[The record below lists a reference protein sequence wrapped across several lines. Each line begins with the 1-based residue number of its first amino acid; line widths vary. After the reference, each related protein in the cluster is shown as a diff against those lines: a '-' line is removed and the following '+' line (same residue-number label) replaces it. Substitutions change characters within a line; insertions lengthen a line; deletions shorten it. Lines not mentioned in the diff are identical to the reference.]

1 MYARWRPC
9 CSLFRLAS
17 ARTSCGSRASSTGG
31 SAPDGVKMFDK
42 ILIANRGEI
51 ACRVIR
57 TARRLGVR
65 TVAVYSEAD
74 KNSMHVAMADEA
86 YCIGPAPSSESYLRQ
101 DKIMAIAKAVGAQA
115 IHPGYGFLSENKNF
129 ALLCAAE
136 GVEFI
141 GPPASA
147 IEKMGIKRLSKQIMS
162 KSSVPVVPGY
172 FGDEQ
177 SDSKLKDEAEKMGY
191 PVMLKADLGGGG
203 KGMRVVHTSAEFD
216 AALDACRREALK
228 SFGDESVMVEKF
240 VERPRHVEVQVF
252 GDKYG
257 DAVSLFERDCSVQ
270 RRHQKVIEEAPA
282 PGIKQEV
289 KEKLWTAAV
298 RAAQAVGYVGA
309 GTVEFIMGTDQN
321 FYFMEMNTRLQVE
334 HPITEMIT
342 GLDLVEWQLKIAAGE
357 RIPIK
362 QADLTCKGH
371 SFEARIYAEDPDKG
385 FIPSPGLLR
394 HLATPAPSDTIRIDT
409 GVRQGDE
416 VTPFY
421 DPLIAKLVVWAEDRP
436 TALKKLRNCL
446 LSYQIAGVSTNI
458 NFLERLASN
467 ESFKSADVHTG
478 FIPQHH
484 KELFPP
490 PRTLTS
496 FQKMQAAVAL
506 LALEAWKPC
515 DSDND
520 PFSPFGGNDGARVN
534 IVHKRTVKLLVDN
547 KSFGVLVSYKGD
559 HSYTLTTEHSKEE
572 VDAWG
577 KLTEENGRLHLRG
590 FVGNQNVSASVV
602 LLDNA
607 LHLFTVDGEYKVEV
621 PRPMCNIVD
630 GNKNVGGARSPAYT
644 TTVNKV
650 LVKKG
655 DVVRKGAVLI
665 AVEGMKMETSIH
677 ASKDCKVKEV
687 FFKVKDTVPPNT
699 KLIEFEE

>member
-1 MYARWRPC
+1 MRIERV
-9 CSLFRLAS
+9 
-17 ARTSCGSRASSTGG
+17 RTSRTISVCSISFAS
-31 SAPDGVKMFDK
+31 DDVKMFDK

-101 DKIMAIAKAVGAQA
+101 DKIMAIAKTVGAQA

-129 ALLCAAE
+129 SGLCAKE

-147 IEKMGIKRLSKQIMS
+147 IEQMGIKRLSKQIMS
-162 KSSVPVVPGY
+162 RSSVPVVPGY
-172 FGDEQ
+172 FGDDQ
-177 SDSKLKDEAEKMGY
+177 SDSKLKEEAEKMGY

-203 KGMRVVHTSAEFD
+203 KGMRVVHNSKEFD
-216 AALDACRREALK
+216 AALNACRSEALK
-228 SFGDESVMVEKF
+228 SFGDDSVMVEKC
-240 VERPRHVEVQVF
+240 VERPRHVEVQIF

-282 PGIKQEV
+282 PGIKHEV
-289 KEKLWTAAV
+289 KQELWTAAV
-298 RAAQAVGYVGA
+298 RAARAVGYVGA
-309 GTVEFIMGTDQN
+309 GTVEFIMDTDHK

-342 GLDLVEWQLKIAAGE
+342 GLDLVEWQLKIAAGGK
-357 RIPIK
+357 IPIR
-362 QADLTCKGH
+362 QADLRCRGH
-371 SFEARIYAEDPDKG
+371 SFEARIYAENPDKG
-385 FIPSPGLLR
+385 FSPSPGLLR
-394 HLATPAPSDTIRIDT
+394 HLATPTTSETVRIDT

-436 TALKKLRNCL
+436 TALKKLRSSL
-446 LSYQIAGVSTNI
+446 LGYQIAGVSTNI
-458 NFLERLASN
+458 NFLERLASH
-467 ESFKSADVHTG
+467 ESFRSADVHTG

-484 KELFPP
+484 KELFPLP
-490 PRTLTS
+490 EPLTS
-496 FQKMQAAVAL
+496 FQKMQATLAL
-506 LALEAWKPC
+506 LTLEAWQP
-515 DSDND
+515 SGSQNSVND
-520 PFSPFGGNDGARVN
+520 PFSPFGNSNGTRING
-534 IVHKRTVKLLVDN
+534 VHMRTVKLLADN
-547 KSFGVLVSYKGD
+547 KSFGVVVSYRGD
-559 HSYTLTTEHSKEE
+559 HSYTFTAEQSKEE
-572 VDAWG
+572 VAACG
-577 KLTEENGRLHLRG
+577 KLASENGRLHLRG
-590 FVGNQNVSASVV
+590 FVGNQHVSASVV

-607 LHLFTVDGEYKVEV
+607 LHLFTVDGEYRVEV
-621 PRPMCNIVD
+621 PRPICNIVD
-630 GNKNVGGARSPAYT
+630 GNKNVGGARSPHYT

-650 LVKKG
+650 LVKNG
-655 DVVRKGAVLI
+655 DVVLKGAVLI
-665 AVEGMKMETSIH
+665 TVEGMKMETSIH
-677 ASKDCKVKEV
+677 ASKDCKIKEV
-687 FFKVKDTVPPNT
+687 FYKVKDTVPPNT
-699 KLIEFEE
+699 KLIEFDE